1 MPDDLPSILF
11 INYLHRVAIDA
22 HPDYCRS
29 HKNGPIP
36 HSAAH
41 VLRGLHPLR
50 RENEQFRSLLAPLR
64 RLLRYG
70 KIHLYTCYLTGKARR
85 QILDGVHWHYSMV
98 LITFGLFLT
107 IVIFQKRTVLNA
119 INQLIVLSLMC
130 IYFARGLKVLINT
143 WFILI
148 WSTSIILVM
157 EIAY

>member
-1 MPDDLPSILF
+1 MAIEIDIL
-11 INYLHRVAIDA
+11 
-22 HPDYCRS
+22 
-29 HKNGPIP
+29 
-36 HSAAH
+36 
-41 VLRGLHPLR
+41 
-50 RENEQFRSLLAPLR
+50 
-64 RLLRYG
+64 
-70 KIHLYTCYLTGKARR
+70 
-85 QILDGVHWHYSMV
+85 WHYSMV

-130 IYFARGLKVLINT
+130 IYFARGLKALIKM

>member
-1 MPDDLPSILF
+1 MA
-11 INYLHRVAIDA
+11 VEID
-22 HPDYCRS
+22 
-29 HKNGPIP
+29 I
-36 HSAAH
+36 
-41 VLRGLHPLR
+41 
-50 RENEQFRSLLAPLR
+50 F
-64 RLLRYG
+64 
-70 KIHLYTCYLTGKARR
+70 
-85 QILDGVHWHYSMV
+85 WHYSMV

>member
-1 MPDDLPSILF
+1 MA
-11 INYLHRVAIDA
+11 VEID
-22 HPDYCRS
+22 
-29 HKNGPIP
+29 I
-36 HSAAH
+36 
-41 VLRGLHPLR
+41 
-50 RENEQFRSLLAPLR
+50 F
-64 RLLRYG
+64 
-70 KIHLYTCYLTGKARR
+70 
-85 QILDGVHWHYSMV
+85 WHYSMV

-130 IYFARGLKVLINT
+130 IYFARGLKVLINM